1 MSAMNPVQVATN
13 IKNKYIQY
21 LLTTF
26 KIDDNNLEKQFKDEL
41 YKDGKLSK
49 GPYLEVSN
57 SFKKGR
63 SINELIK
70 NSILVKEFNNFK
82 SPSFPFQNK
91 DINIYFHQEQAIVK
105 ATSGENIIVSTGTGS
120 GKTESFLIPI
130 LNQLL
135 KEKEESKLCPGVRAL
150 ILYPMNALV
159 NDQIERFRK
168 LLKDYPEITFGKF
181 TGETEQTEK
190 KAKKIQEEQIKN
202 SDIIPN
208 EIISRDEMRKNPPHI
223 LITNYAMLEYLML
236 RPEDN
241 VFFNGPYSKEWK
253 FIILDEA
260 HTYKGALG
268 IEVSMLLRRLKE
280 TIKKTGNIQFIL
292 TSASLGRGIED
303 NQDIVKFAENLTGEN
318 FKSENIIG
326 ATRVKYDTS
335 GEEEIPFEIYEK
347 ILKNLDQKEKIIQIF
362 KENNY
367 LKWFKETE
375 INSLLIEE
383 LLYEFVR
390 KDRNFYKLR
399 TLLKEPKEIFEI
411 YKEMNIN
418 NIDDIFNF
426 IEVAS
431 NAKRDGIELFRAKYH
446 YFFKALEGGF
456 LSLVPEKKFYLNRME
471 EIEIE
476 NEKVKV
482 FEISTCKFC
491 NEIYLVGELKS
502 SSNGNYKILNQKNN
516 YMAEDVG
523 ADLEYFLLNSSIID
537 KNEDES
543 YDEDEN
549 IKEEQNIL
557 CGKCGAIFNKS
568 SLDGRCS
575 CGEKYLVDVIKI
587 VRDRRE
593 KKPLHTCRAC
603 GSTNPASSIL
613 KRFIIGVEGAT
624 AALGTALHESLPDKK
639 IKEIFNKDIEKNL
652 NENKFFKFKPK
663 LKSKETEENLRQFL
677 VFSDSRQ
684 SAAYY
689 ATYMEESYNKFL
701 RKRVVFEVVSKSNHD
716 LSIYELI
723 DEVTAIFEQNKIFDQ
738 NDCKKEAYK
747 SVFFELFS
755 LDRRYSLEGLGL
767 MQFYINFSEI
777 GEITNLTSE
786 ETNRMLQECCN
797 FFKHKGAV
805 KHEYNIPTEVKEY
818 FSHSLKETYISLSDS
833 KPKEN
838 IFSWITKRNNNS
850 RVKFIE
856 KILNLSIGDSNE
868 LLEVIWKYILNNE
881 EHPFLIGQA
890 GAYQLDLQ
898 KIKVRYGEKIDW
910 YYCDC
915 CKKITP
921 NNIKNI
927 CPTYGCTG
935 TLKKIDPEKLYGD
948 NHYRN
953 LTKSLLIK
961 PFKINEHTAQLDS
974 KLAYKI
980 QKKFTDKK
988 INVLSCSTTFEMGVD
1003 VGELETV
1010 FMRNMPPSPANY
1022 SQRAGRA
1029 GRRGSSSAFTLTF
1042 CSQKS
1047 HDFTFY
1053 KNPIQMIKG
1062 MIPPPKFDI
1071 DNQKIIIRHIY
1082 AVCFSF
1088 FWKKEAAYY
1097 GDGKVINALSDDVLD
1112 AFKKYLESKPKEIKQ
1127 FLTNILDKEIQEK
1140 LGIES
1145 WNWLNGLL
1153 KESSEGALYR
1163 VKKEF
1168 FSEIKEIEEAE
1179 LKIKELINTKNKVRK
1194 EIFDLSR
1201 IQGMKSNI
1209 ESKITINYFAQKNLL
1224 PRYGFPVDTVELHSN
1239 NKDELRLSRDLG
1251 LAISE
1256 YAPEAQIIANGKLLT
1271 SKFIKKVP
1279 SLNWKIYNYGI
1290 CKECRT
1296 LNHKIDTSL
1305 HSEEVKCLNCGNEM
1319 NLTEKYIIPEFGFRT
1334 DIITPEKAGIKKPKK
1349 LYSSDIYPIENKNA
1363 IKVAEKETQF
1373 VNGKI
1378 ILKSF
1383 KDEEMG
1389 IITQNKFFI
1398 CETCGYGEKAV
1409 GNINQSFKT
1418 SEHKNPSGYTCTTS
1432 LKPYNLG
1439 HRFKTDIVT
1448 ISFYSSNNLNIDE
1461 SILYGLLEGISN
1473 TLNIDRSDISGCLK
1487 KIDHKIDIV
1496 VYDTVPGGAGH
1507 VKRILEKNN
1516 LTKII
1521 TNTYNIVSECE
1532 CGEETSCYSCLRDYS
1547 NQKYH
1552 ENLVRGR
1559 VKVFLENLMGKSLKN
1574 KNHNAYSN

>member
-1 MSAMNPVQVATN
+1 MSTLNPIKAAAD
-13 IKNKYIQY
+13 IKNRYIQY

-26 KIDDNNLEKQFKDEL
+26 KINDKNIEKQLKDEL
-41 YKDGKLSK
+41 YKNGKLSK

-63 SINELIK
+63 SINELIQD
-70 NSILVKEFNNFK
+70 SILVKEFNNFK

-91 DINIYFHQEQAIVK
+91 DVNIYFHQEQATIK

-135 KEKEESKLCPGVRAL
+135 KEKEEGKLCPGVRAL

-159 NDQIERFRK
+159 NDQIERFRN

-208 EIISRDEMRKNPPHI
+208 EIISRDEMRENPPHI

-253 FIILDEA
+253 FIVLDEA

-280 TIKKTGNIQFIL
+280 TIKKTGDIQFIL
-292 TSASLGRGIED
+292 TSASLGRGIKD
-303 NQDIVKFAENLTGEN
+303 NPDIVKFAENLTGEK
-318 FKSENIIG
+318 FKEENIIG
-326 ATRVKYDTS
+326 ATRIDYSNS
-335 GEEEIPFEIYEK
+335 GEEKIPFKIYKEV
-347 ILKNLDQKEKIIQIF
+347 LQSLDQKNEIIQIF
-362 KENNY
+362 RENNY
-367 LKWFKETE
+367 LKWFKEDE
-375 INSLLIEE
+375 VNDLLIEE
-383 LLYEFVR
+383 LLYELITR
-390 KDRNFYKLR
+390 DKNFYKIR
-399 TLLKEPKEIFEI
+399 NLLKEPKEIFEVQ
-411 YKEMNIN
+411 KEMSIE
-418 NIDDIFNF
+418 NIDDILNF

-431 NAKRDGIELFRAKYH
+431 KAQKDGIELFRAKYH

-456 LSLVPEKKFYLNRME
+456 LSLVPERKFYLNRME
-471 EIEIE
+471 EVEID
-476 NEKVKV
+476 NEKLKV

-491 NEIYLVGELKS
+491 NEIYLVGELIL
-502 SSNGNYKILNQKNN
+502 SSNGDYKILNQKNN

-523 ADLEYFLLNSSIID
+523 ADLEYFLLKSSMID
-537 KNEDES
+537 KNEDEI
-543 YDEDEN
+543 YNEEEN
-549 IKEEQNIL
+549 VKEEQSIL
-557 CGKCGAIFNKS
+557 CGKCGAIFNKT

-613 KRFIIGVEGAT
+613 KRFIIGAEGAT

-639 IKEIFNKDIEKNL
+639 IKENL
-652 NENKFFKFKPK
+652 NKHKEIEENSNKFFQFKPK
-663 LKSKETEENLRQFL
+663 LKPKETDESLRQFL

-701 RKRVVFEVVSKSNHD
+701 RKRVIYEVVSKSDYD
-716 LSIYELI
+716 LSISELI
-723 DEVTAIFEQNKIFDQ
+723 NEVTAIFEQNKIFNQ
-738 NDCKKEAYK
+738 NDCREEAYK

-767 MQFYINFSEI
+767 MQFYINFNEVKEI
-777 GEITNLTSE
+777 MNLTLE

-805 KHEYNIPTEVKEY
+805 KYKYNIPKEVKEY
-818 FSHSLKETYISLSDS
+818 FTYSLNETYINLSDS

-838 IFSWITKRNNNS
+838 IFSWITSRNNNS

-856 KILNLSIGDSNE
+856 KILNLSTSDSNE
-868 LLEVIWKYILNNE
+868 LLEGIWEYILNSE
-881 EHPFLIGQA
+881 ENPLLIGKA
-890 GAYQLDLQ
+890 GDYQLDLE
-898 KIKVRYGEKIDW
+898 KIKVRCGKKIDW

-921 NNIKNI
+921 NNIKDI
-927 CPTYGCTG
+927 CPTYGCIG
-935 TLKKIDPEKLYGD
+935 TLKKVNPDELYND

-974 KLAYKI
+974 KLAYDI

-1082 AVCFSF
+1082 AVCFSY
-1088 FWKKEAAYY
+1088 FWKKETSYY
-1097 GDGKVINALSDDVLD
+1097 GDGKVINALSEDVLS
-1112 AFKKYLESKPKEIKQ
+1112 AFKKYLNSKPEEIKQ
-1127 FLTNILDKEIQEK
+1127 FLTSILSKEIQDK
-1140 LGIES
+1140 LGIQS
-1145 WNWLNGLL
+1145 WDWLNGLL
-1153 KESSEGALYR
+1153 EESPEGDLYR

-1168 FSEIKEIEEAE
+1168 FSEIEEIEEAE
-1179 LKIKELINTKNKVRK
+1179 LKIKEIINTKEKVGK
-1194 EIFDLSR
+1194 EVFDLNR

-1209 ESKITINYFAQKNLL
+1209 ESKTTINYFAQKNLL

-1251 LAISE
+1251 VAISE
-1256 YAPEAQIIANGKLLT
+1256 YAPEGQVIANGKLLT
-1271 SKFIKKVP
+1271 SRFIRKVP

-1290 CKECRT
+1290 CKECKT
-1296 LNHKIDTSL
+1296 LNHKIDTTL
-1305 HSEEVKCLNCGNEM
+1305 QSEETNCLNCGSKIS
-1319 NLTEKYIIPEFGFRT
+1319 LVDKYIIPEFGFRT
-1334 DIITPEKAGIKKPKK
+1334 DITTPEKAGTKKPKK

-1363 IKVAEKETQF
+1363 IKIAEKESKF
-1373 VNGKI
+1373 EGGKV

-1389 IITQNKFFI
+1389 IITQNKFFV
-1398 CETCGYGEKAV
+1398 CESCGYGEKAT
-1409 GNINQSFKT
+1409 GNINQSFIK
-1418 SEHKNPSGYTCTTS
+1418 SEHKNHNGYKCTTS

-1439 HRFKTDIVT
+1439 HKFKTDIVT
-1448 ISFYSSNNLNIDE
+1448 ISFDTKSILNVDE

-1487 KIDHKIDIV
+1487 KIDNKNHIV

-1507 VKRILEKNN
+1507 VKRILENDN
-1516 LTKII
+1516 IVEILE
-1521 TNTYNIVSECE
+1521 NTYKIVSECE

-1552 ENLVRGR
+1552 ENLSRGA
-1559 VKVFLENLMGKSLKN
+1559 VKEFLESMIKGV
-1574 KNHNAYSN
+1574 

>member
-1 MSAMNPVQVATN
+1 MSTLNPVQAAAN

-26 KIDDNNLEKQFKDEL
+26 KIDDKNIEKQFKDEL

-63 SINELIK
+63 SINELIED
-70 NSILVKEFNNFK
+70 SILVKEFNNFK
-82 SPSFPFQNK
+82 SSSIPFQNK
-91 DINIYFHQEQAIVK
+91 DINIYFHQEQAIIK

-135 KEKEESKLCPGVRAL
+135 KEKEEGKLSPGVRAL

-190 KAKKIQEEQIKN
+190 KAKKIQEEQIKSN
-202 SDIIPN
+202 EIIPN
-208 EIISRDEMRKNPPHI
+208 EIISRDEMRENPPHI

-253 FIILDEA
+253 FIVLDEA

-280 TIKKTGNIQFIL
+280 TIKKTGDIQFIL
-292 TSASLGRGIED
+292 TSASLGRGVED
-303 NQDIVKFAENLTGEN
+303 NPDIVKFAENLTGEN
-318 FKSENIIG
+318 FKEENIIG
-326 ATRVKYDTS
+326 ATRIEYTTS
-335 GEEEIPFEIYEK
+335 GEEEISFKIYKEILE
-347 ILKNLDQKEKIIQIF
+347 NLDQKEKIIQIF
-362 KENNY
+362 RENNY
-367 LKWFKETE
+367 LKWFKEEE
-375 INSLLIEE
+375 INNFLIEE
-383 LLYEFVR
+383 LLYELIR
-390 KDRNFYKLR
+390 RDQNFYKLR
-399 TLLKEPKEIFEI
+399 NLLREPKEISEV
-411 YKEMNIN
+411 YKEMNVN

-431 NAKRDGIELFRAKYH
+431 KAKKDGIELFRTKYH

-471 EIEIE
+471 EVEIE
-476 NEKVKV
+476 NEKIKV

-516 YMAEDVG
+516 YITEDVG
-523 ADLEYFLLNSSIID
+523 ADLEYFLLKSSIID
-537 KNEDES
+537 KNEDEI

-549 IKEEQNIL
+549 IKEEQSIL

-575 CGEKYLVDVIKI
+575 CGEKYLVDIIKI

-613 KRFIIGVEGAT
+613 KRFIIGAEGAT

-639 IKEIFNKDIEKNL
+639 IKENSTKPKEIEEELNK
-652 NENKFFKFKPK
+652 NKFFKSMSK
-663 LKSKETEENLRQFL
+663 LKSEETSENLRQFL

-701 RKRVVFEVVSKSNHD
+701 RKRIVYEVVSKSDRD
-716 LSIYELI
+716 LSISELI
-723 DEVTAIFEQNKIFDQ
+723 NEVTAIFEQNKIFNQ
-738 NDCKKEAYK
+738 NDCREEAYK

-767 MQFYINFSEI
+767 VQFYINFNEI
-777 GEITNLTSE
+777 EEILDLTFE
-786 ETNRMLQECCN
+786 ERYMMLQECCN

-805 KHEYNIPTEVKEY
+805 KYKYNISNEIREY
-818 FSHSLKETYISLSDS
+818 FTYSLKETYINLSDS

-838 IFSWITKRNNNS
+838 IFSWTTTKNNNS

-856 KILNLSIGDSNE
+856 KISNLSISDSNE
-868 LLEVIWKYILNNE
+868 LLEGIWKYILNNPE
-881 EHPFLIGQA
+881 NPFLIGKA
-890 GAYQLDLQ
+890 GNYQLDLE
-898 KIKVRYGEKIDW
+898 KIKVRFGKKVEW

-921 NNIKNI
+921 NNIKDI
-927 CPTYGCTG
+927 CPTYGCIG
-935 TLKKIDPEKLYGD
+935 TLKKVDPEKLYSD

-974 KLAYKI
+974 KLAYDI
-980 QKKFTDKK
+980 QKKFTNKK

-1071 DNQKIIIRHIY
+1071 NNQKIIIRHIY
-1082 AVCFSF
+1082 AVCFSY

-1097 GDGKVINALSDDVLD
+1097 GDGKVLSALSEEVLV
-1112 AFKKYLESKPKEIKQ
+1112 AFKKYLNSKPKEIKQ
-1127 FLTNILDKEIQEK
+1127 FLTNILNKEIQKK

-1145 WNWLNGLL
+1145 WSWLNGFL
-1153 KESSEGALYR
+1153 EDSPEGALYR

-1168 FSEIKEIEEAE
+1168 FSEIEEIEEAE
-1179 LKIKELINTKNKVRK
+1179 LKIKELINTKDRIGK
-1194 EIFDLSR
+1194 EMFDLSR

-1209 ESKITINYFAQKNLL
+1209 ESKTTINYFAQKNLL

-1251 LAISE
+1251 VAISE
-1256 YAPEAQIIANGKLLT
+1256 YAPEGQVIANGKLLT
-1271 SKFIKKVP
+1271 SRFIRKVP

-1290 CKECRT
+1290 CKDCKT
-1296 LNHKIDTSL
+1296 LNHKIDTTL
-1305 HSEEVKCLNCGNEM
+1305 QSEETKCLNCGNEI
-1319 NLTEKYIIPEFGFRT
+1319 NLVEKYIIPEFGFRT
-1334 DIITPEKAGIKKPKK
+1334 DITTPEKAGTKKPKK

-1363 IKVAEKETQF
+1363 IKIAEKETEF
-1373 VNGKI
+1373 INGKI
-1378 ILKSF
+1378 VLKSF

-1398 CETCGYGEKAV
+1398 CEVCGYGEKAS
-1409 GNINQSFKT
+1409 GNINQSFKK

-1439 HRFKTDIVT
+1439 HKFKTDIVT
-1448 ISFYSSNNLNIDE
+1448 ISFDSKSSLNVDE

-1487 KIDHKIDIV
+1487 KIDNKTCIV

-1507 VKRILEKNN
+1507 VKRILENDN
-1516 LTKII
+1516 II
-1521 TNTYNIVSECE
+1521 EILKNTYKIVSECE

-1552 ENLVRGR
+1552 ETLVRGA
-1559 VKVFLENLMGKSLKN
+1559 VKEFLENLMEKYLKL
-1574 KNHNAYSN
+1574 